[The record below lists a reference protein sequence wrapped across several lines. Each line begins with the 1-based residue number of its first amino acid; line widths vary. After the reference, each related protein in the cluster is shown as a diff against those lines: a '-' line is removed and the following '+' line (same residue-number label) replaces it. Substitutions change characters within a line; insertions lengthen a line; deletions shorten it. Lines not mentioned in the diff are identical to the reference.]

1 MRVTAGLAKGTRL
14 KTPSRAATRPTSDMV
29 KEAVFNA
36 LAPRLE
42 GARVLDLFAGAGGL
56 GIEALSRGA
65 DAAVFVERDPRSAA
79 VIRDNLRAARLDGR
93 GEVRRANAVTEVVS
107 LAGEGARFD
116 VIVLDPPYGQELV
129 GRTLRAIAASG
140 ALAPGGVAVA
150 EGHWRDDPGEIEGLQ
165 RTRSARYGETA
176 VWFYQ
181 VEEDA

>member
-14 KTPSRAATRPTSDMV
+14 KTASRAATRPTSDMV

-65 DAAVFVERDPRSAA
+65 DTAVFVERDARSAA
-79 VIRDNLRAARLDGR
+79 AIRDNLRAAQLEGH
-93 GEVRRANAVTEVVS
+93 GQVRRANAVTEVAS
-107 LAGEGARFD
+107 LAAAGARFD
-116 VIVLDPPYGQELV
+116 VIVLDPPYGQELA

-150 EGHWRDDPGEIEGLQ
+150 EGHWRDDPGEIEGLR
-165 RTRSARYGETA
+165 RTRTARYGETA
-176 VWFYQ
+176 VWYY
-181 VEEDA
+181 ETAEGA